1 MVEGGDLMN
10 GTSALI
16 RRSMRH
22 SPSLGPVR
30 TLRRPSMNQ
39 EVGSHQTP
47 NMLNFD
53 LELTNLE
60 RCEK

>member
-30 TLRRPSMNQ
+30 TLRKQLSTSQ
-39 EVGSHQTP
+39 EAGSLQTCVC
-47 NMLNFD
+47 
-53 LELTNLE
+53 
-60 RCEK
+60 R